1 MAVRRSTNSTAF
13 VFFGFGSWTAI
24 RRNARMLQTPLPA
37 PRAVGKLGIVMMTD
51 IRGASSTKAKE
62 RRWRGAY
69 LFQRRM
75 RRCLHFAIR
84 ATRSSF
90 LRTVESG
97 LTSAPMKFAASAQ
110 AFHHALSAEIAAS
123 EQIRMRVLAATLA
136 ILLLVDQLL
145 FLFARETLE
154 QFAGGALPTWLPLR
168 VFGPFLAYEIVALV
182 VLRYRLRAA
191 RAFRPPRGSP
201 TRSSR
206 LACRRSFC
214 GG

>member
-75 RRCLHFAIR
+75 RDAC
-84 ATRSSF
+84 TSRS
-90 LRTVESG
+90 
-97 LTSAPMKFAASAQ
+97 
-110 AFHHALSAEIAAS
+110 
-123 EQIRMRVLAATLA
+123 
-136 ILLLVDQLL
+136 
-145 FLFARETLE
+145 
-154 QFAGGALPTWLPLR
+154 
-168 VFGPFLAYEIVALV
+168 GPH
-182 VLRYRLRAA
+182 AA
-191 RAFRPPRGSP
+191 RFYGPSN
-201 TRSSR
+201 
-206 LACRRSFC
+206 LD
-214 GG
+214 